1 MTTATKIVPVL
12 AFFHSYTTYC
22 HFIYL
27 LGCYLIP
34 SWTIWFEKTLPW
46 SLIACSP
53 KTNNGSLYLALRI
66 KNDSHF
72 WGLIFN
78 IHRSF
83 DPGWHAVCC
92 MFWVSYALYRHN
104 TYILIISLIDVD
116 YDLYSTMAFLLGVS
130 HCTCCILHLGKYL
143 TPKTTWFN
151 SKDVVIRGDCLDC
164 VCHNLSFVLI
174 WVVGIDDLFT
184 VWDNR
189 ILASLAT
196 ESWYLSLIASLST
209 HMVGRYFL
217 ISHVLKRC
225 TKNKGEAGS
234 C

>member
-1 MTTATKIVPVL
+1 MSRPTTIVPVL
-12 AFFHSYTTYC
+12 AFFHSYTCYC

-34 SWTIWFEKTLPW
+34 CWTSLFETKLPW
-46 SLIACSP
+46 ALVACSTQ
-53 KTNNGSLYLALRI
+53 TNNGSLYLALRNE
-66 KNDSHF
+66 NDSHF

-83 DPGWHAVCC
+83 DPGWHAVCG
-92 MFWVSYALYRHN
+92 MFWVSYALHRDSN
-104 TYILIISLIDVD
+104 YILIASLWNVD
-116 YDLYSTMAFLLGVS
+116 YDVYFIMAFLLGVS
-130 HCTCCILHLGKYL
+130 HCICCILHLGKYL